1 MISSVFLSYIFNL
14 KIRYYAHRQ
23 IGTWHR
29 ANGRPVGKST
39 SNDCVHPRE
48 WTYRFWTIAIYGIE
62 TRKSYTVRIL
72 RDKSMYVLN
81 RPLEIR
87 DTCWCAHYVFNG
99 VEVKL
104 QQHLQVLLPGNLS
117 STYMKAFCH
126 CCTVQ
131 HTVSSC
137 YILSL
142 SVYIY
147 IIYVWYMFFS
157 STYLS
162 SLLHFAFKIKI
173 Q

>member
-1 MISSVFLSYIFNL
+1 MISYISNL
-14 KIRYYAHRQ
+14 KIRHCAQRR

-29 ANGRPVGKST
+29 ANERPVGKST
-39 SNDCVHPRE
+39 CVHPRE

-62 TRKSYTVRIL
+62 TRKSYTVRVL
-72 RDKSMYVLN
+72 RDKSTYVSN

-104 QQHLQVLLPGNLS
+104 QRHLQVLLPGNLS

-137 YILSL
+137 YIQSL

-147 IIYVWYMFFS
+147 ICMIYVCYRR
-157 STYLS
+157 
-162 SLLHFAFKIKI
+162 H
-173 Q
+173 